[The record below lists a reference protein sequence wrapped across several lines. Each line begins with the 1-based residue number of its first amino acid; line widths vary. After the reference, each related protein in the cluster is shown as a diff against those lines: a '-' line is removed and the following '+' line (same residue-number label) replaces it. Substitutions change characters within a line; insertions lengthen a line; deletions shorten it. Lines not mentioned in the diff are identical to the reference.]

1 MKQTDFDTVSKI
13 AQYVK
18 RKVTIYRQYPS
29 KLNDITEELKSLFSD
44 EAEGWKVVIDMGKF
58 RNGFTR
64 VLGVRGMK
72 ALRKILYELDKAK
85 YKEIDFGV
93 DS

>member
-1 MKQTDFDTVSKI
+1 MNPEDFNTVKTI
-13 AQYVK
+13 AQYTK
-18 RKVTIYRQYPS
+18 DKVQVYRQYQS
-29 KLNDITEELKSLFSD
+29 RKKEVIEELAPLFNE

-72 ALRKILYELDKAK
+72 ALKKLLYELDKTK
-85 YKEIDFGV
+85 YQEIDFEV